1 MQTSAPASAPVAS
14 PASADA
20 AADHRVAIVARAG
33 DEAAK
38 AAMAFLKELGFEAI
52 GGGAGA
58 TPSPEALE
66 KLRPVRFAIL
76 MRSDRPLETGFL
88 LGVVGAARTCLL
100 LPSSS
105 TAAGLDG
112 LARIPVDNGGV
123 WKLLLARQMK
133 QAGLDIDLNK
143 AL

>member
-1 MQTSAPASAPVAS
+1 MTETGSAA
-14 PASADA
+14 
-20 AADHRVAIVARAG
+20 RVAIICRAG

-38 AAMAFLKELGFEAI
+38 SVAAFLKEMGMEVAS
-52 GGGAGA
+52 GGSGA
-58 TPSPEALE
+58 TPSPESLE
-66 KLRPVRFAIL
+66 KLRPVQFAIL

-88 LGVVGAARTCLL
+88 LGVVGANRLCLL
-100 LPSSS
+100 LPATS
-105 TAAGLDG
+105 TAPGLDT

-133 QAGLDIDLNK
+133 QAGLEVDLNK

>member
-1 MQTSAPASAPVAS
+1 M
-14 PASADA
+14 
-20 AADHRVAIVARAG
+20 AIICRAG

-38 AAMAFLKELGFEAI
+38 SVAAFLKEMGMEAAT
-52 GGGAGA
+52 GGAGA
-58 TPSPEALE
+58 TPSPDSLE
-66 KLRPVRFAIL
+66 KLRPVQFAIL

-88 LGVVGAARTCLL
+88 LGVVGAAKVCLL
-100 LPSSS
+100 LPATS
-105 TAAGLDG
+105 TAPGLDT

-133 QAGLDIDLNK
+133 QAGLEVDLNK